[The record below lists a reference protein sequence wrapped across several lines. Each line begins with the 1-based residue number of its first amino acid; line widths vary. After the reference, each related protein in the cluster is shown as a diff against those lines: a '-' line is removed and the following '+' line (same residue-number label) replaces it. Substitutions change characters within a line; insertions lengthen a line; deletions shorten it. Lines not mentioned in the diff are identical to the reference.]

1 MSKLT
6 KYALANK
13 KNRIL
18 AEAEEEVPVETEDA
32 GLEDL
37 DLGDVEGVED
47 IPEED
52 GIATDETEV
61 LEDEPETEE
70 VAEIPPAEVETD
82 TVDETSFTELDQYIQ
97 GMVGVTELNHTTS
110 STIIDFEDG
119 GQLMFVHPM
128 VSMQTETINK
138 IIELVN
144 ADVEKAFAS
153 QKDEIT
159 GKPLKNT
166 KYWLSVK
173 TLISTMVR
181 SQLTK
186 SDNLDG
192 MIDEAKQI
200 FKILGIK

>member
-32 GLEDL
+32 DLEDL
-37 DLGDVEGVED
+37 ELGDVEGVED

-52 GIATDETEV
+52 GITTSETEV
-61 LEDEPETEE
+61 LDDETETE
-70 VAEIPPAEVETD
+70 KVEDVPPVEVETD
-82 TVDETSFTELDQYIQ
+82 TVDETAFTELDQYIQ

-128 VSMQTETINK
+128 VSMQTDTINK
-138 IIELVN
+138 IIELIN
-144 ADVEKAFAS
+144 IDVEKAFAF

-192 MIDEAKQI
+192 LIDETKQI